1 MKRSAAKNR
10 SISQFIVAALLLSS
24 SIALAGSESY
34 DNKTTPPP
42 SNSCESPSPV
52 EFRIGIPGW
61 ITGLEGDFGVRG
73 IVSPLDVK
81 FTDILERL
89 DAIAVLSGYARY
101 HRWEFFADG
110 QYLKLSDSVR
120 LPGILFDRANVEVES
135 AFIEWF
141 VGYRVINCKQASLSV
156 FVGGRYNYMN
166 GDLQI
171 FDDGDPRFPIIRD
184 RLGIPANLRVS
195 GSQAWVDPVVGVGGK
210 VRVAKP
216 VMLYAKGDIGGFGAA
231 SDFTWQVQGGFEFQ
245 ITRCL
250 YSNVGWRYL
259 KFDYSSGGFSNKTEM
274 NGPFIETGLKF

>member
-1 MKRSAAKNR
+1 MKRSASKNR
-10 SISQFIVAALLLSS
+10 SIFQFIVATLLLSS
-24 SIALAGSESY
+24 SIVLAGSQSY
-34 DNKTTPPP
+34 DGKTAPPP

-52 EFRIGIPGW
+52 EFRVLVFPVGSQVWKAISGS
-61 ITGLEGDFGVRG
+61 VA

-89 DAIAVLSGYARY
+89 DAIAVLSGYVRY

-110 QYLKLSDSVR
+110 RYLKLSDSVR

-171 FDDGDPRFPIIRD
+171 FDDGDPRFPVIRD

-231 SDFTWQVQGGFEFQ
+231 SISHGKC
-245 ITRCL
+245 RAA
-250 YSNVGWRYL
+250 SNSRSRAASIQMWAGV
-259 KFDYSSGGFSNKTEM
+259 T
-274 NGPFIETGLKF
+274 